1 MVAGHTDATGNA
13 QINKRLSLQRAQ
25 AVKRYLVASG
35 VDGARLD
42 AVGYGA
48 EQLLNP
54 DQPNDARNRRVEIRD
69 LGAAP

>member
-1 MVAGHTDATGNA
+1 VDSS
-13 QINKRLSLQRAQ
+13 RL
-25 AVKRYLVASG
+25 V
-35 VDGARLD
+35 

-48 EQLLNP
+48 EQLLDP